1 MRASVRERTGH
12 STRTLHARKPTD
24 PFIPDE
30 DSMSTTIAAQRIDSS
45 TGTTNPGYRTLW
57 RWHFY
62 AGLFVMPFLVV
73 LAITGTLYCFQPQIE
88 PLLYRH
94 RLIVESQAAPRLPA
108 NALLAKARAAMP
120 PGSAALTAVIANDPR
135 RSAEFVFRLAD
146 GDKESVYLNPYNGE
160 VLGTL
165 SVERRFMQVDRML
178 HRKLLLGK
186 PGELLMELAACWTLV
201 MIGTGIALWWP
212 RGKSSARTA
221 LLPRFTLKGRA
232 LWKNLHAV
240 MGIWLALGALAFVLT
255 GLPWSGSWG
264 KQFKALASAANL
276 GAPPGSWGGLPLRSV
291 LPGANAD
298 NGSSMNTQGRGAAD
312 STHHAHGEHSGH
324 SSDADSMPG
333 MVMDDLPLPLTPWA
347 VGNMRVPS
355 STGSNGHATAHGTDA
370 NADTDAPQ
378 ALPLGRIVE
387 IAASRGVTDGYSIVL
402 PTSASGVYTVS
413 YFPDDPKN
421 ERTFYIDQYSGAV
434 LKDIRYSDYGAV
446 SKAVSYGTSLHMG
459 RYFGLANQILCAA
472 ISLGLAAMAVTGCVM
487 WWKRRP
493 QRSLGAPS
501 RERGAPPMRG
511 WKAGLVLLGIVFP
524 LMGATLVVVWALDW
538 TVFGRTSRR
547 LTSV

>member
-1 MRASVRERTGH
+1 
-12 STRTLHARKPTD
+12 
-24 PFIPDE
+24 
-30 DSMSTTIAAQRIDSS
+30 MSTTTAAQRINPA
-45 TGTTNPGYRTLW
+45 TGATNAGYRTLW

-94 RLIVESQAAPRLPA
+94 RLIVESQATPRLPD

-120 PGSAALTAVIANDPR
+120 PGSSAVTAVIASDPR
-135 RSAEFVFRLAD
+135 RSTEYVFRLAD
-146 GDKESVYLNPYNGE
+146 GNKLSVYLNPYNGE

-201 MIGTGIALWWP
+201 MIGTGVALWWP
-212 RGKSSARTA
+212 REKTTARAA
-221 LLPRFTLKGRA
+221 LLPRLTLKGRP

-264 KQFKALASAANL
+264 QQFKALATAANL

-291 LPGANAD
+291 LPGARRERD
-298 NGSSMNTQGRGAAD
+298 SSTNRPAQSEAN
-312 STHHAHGEHSGH
+312 SEQHAHDEHSGH
-324 SSDADSMPG
+324 SSGANSMPG
-333 MVMDDLPLPLTPWA
+333 MVMDDLPLPLAPWA
-347 VGNMRVPS
+347 VGNTRVPS
-355 STGSNGHATAHGTDA
+355 SAVIHDGADA
-370 NADTDAPQ
+370 DAAP
-378 ALPLGRIVE
+378 ALPLGRIVQ
-387 IAASRGVTDGYSIVL
+387 IAASLGVKDSYNIVL
-402 PTSASGVYTVS
+402 PTSATGVYTVS

-421 ERTFYIDQYSGAV
+421 ERTLYIDQYSGAV

-472 ISLGLAAMAVTGCVM
+472 ISLGLAAMAATGCVM

-493 QRSLGAPS
+493 QRTLGAPS

-511 WKAGLVLLGIVFP
+511 WKTGLVLLGIVFP
-524 LMGATLVVVWALDW
+524 LMGATLVAVWVLDW
-538 TVFGRTSRR
+538 LLFARTARR
-547 LTSV
+547 LTRG